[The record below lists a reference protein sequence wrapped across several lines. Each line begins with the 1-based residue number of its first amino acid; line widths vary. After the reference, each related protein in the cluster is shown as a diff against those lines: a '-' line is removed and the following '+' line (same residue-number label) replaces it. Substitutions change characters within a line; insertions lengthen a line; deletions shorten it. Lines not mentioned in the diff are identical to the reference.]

1 MTRSW
6 PKGHF
11 ARQMLETLSKTSDFV
26 RTEAQ
31 ALTRL
36 ADRLDTHMRPA
47 LDYTLA
53 LLAARTGAGHRTAVT
68 GVGKSGIIA
77 RKIAATL
84 NSTGTAAYF
93 LHPVEAM
100 HGDIGMLCRG
110 DAVLVLSYSGETE
123 EILRLLPTFARL
135 ELSIVSFTGCR
146 SSTLASVSTITLDVS
161 VDEEACDLNL
171 APTASTTVML
181 ALGDAI
187 ALELSRRAGFQAQN
201 FADLHPGGLLG
212 RKLARVRDIMHAGE
226 TLPQVSPA
234 TSLPQVMH
242 EMSHKKLGMTTVVT
256 SVPGSE
262 SPRDLRLA
270 GIISD
275 GDLRRLME
283 RMGPLAFHRTAG
295 DIMNR
300 TPQTIAPNAFASEAL
315 ARMEARKITS
325 LVVVEEQSV
334 LGVVHLHDLWQP
346 VDEDQAHGS

>member
-1 MTRSW
+1 
-6 PKGHF
+6 
-11 ARQMLETLSKTSDFV
+11 MLDTLSKTSDFV

-53 LLAARTGAGHRTAVT
+53 LLAARTEEGHRIAVT
-68 GVGKSGIIA
+68 GIGKSGIIA

-84 NSTGTAAYF
+84 NSTGTGAYF
-93 LHPVEAM
+93 LHPAEAM
-100 HGDIGMLCRG
+100 HGDIGMLHRG

-123 EILRLLPTFARL
+123 EILRLLPTFVRL
-135 ELSIVSFTGCR
+135 ELSIISFTGCR
-146 SSTLASVSTITLDVS
+146 SSTLAAVSTITLDVS

-187 ALELSRRAGFQAQN
+187 ALELSRRAGFEPHN

-212 RKLARVRDIMHAGE
+212 RRLARVRDIMHTGE
-226 TLPQVSPA
+226 ALPQVNPSTP
-234 TSLPQVMH
+234 LHKLLH
-242 EMSHKKLGMTTVVT
+242 EVSDKKLGMTTVVT
-256 SVPGSE
+256 VESGSQGT
-262 SPRDLRLA
+262 PILQLA
-270 GIISD
+270 GIVSD

-283 RMGPLAFHRTAG
+283 RMGAQAFHRTAG

-300 TPQTIAPNAFASEAL
+300 MPQTIAPNAYASEAL
-315 ARMEARKITS
+315 TRMEAKKITS
-325 LVVVEEQSV
+325 LVVVEGQSV
-334 LGVVHLHDLWQP
+334 LGVVHLHDLWQSNDGRQP
-346 VDEDQAHGS
+346 AGEDGAHGS

>member
-1 MTRSW
+1 
-6 PKGHF
+6 
-11 ARQMLETLSKTSDFV
+11 MLDTLSKTSDFV

-31 ALTRL
+31 ALSRL
-36 ADRLDTHMRPA
+36 ADRLDTHMRVA
-47 LDYTLA
+47 LDDTLA
-53 LLAARTGAGHRTAVT
+53 LLAVRTEEGHRTAVT

-84 NSTGTAAYF
+84 NSTGTGAYF

-100 HGDIGMLCRG
+100 HGDIGMLRRG
-110 DAVLVLSYSGETE
+110 DAVIVLSYSGETE

-135 ELSIVSFTGCR
+135 ELSIISLTGCQ

-187 ALELSRRAGFQAQN
+187 ALELSRRAGFQPQN

-212 RKLARVRDIMHAGE
+212 RKLARVRDLMHTGE
-226 TLPQVSPA
+226 ALPQVSPS
-234 TSLPQVMH
+234 TPFPQVMH
-242 EMSHKKLGMTTVVT
+242 EMSRKKLGMTTVVT
-256 SVPGSE
+256 SEPGRDR
-262 SPRDLRLA
+262 SPNLQLA

-283 RMGPLAFHRTAG
+283 RLGPQAFQRSAG

-300 TPQTIAPNAFASEAL
+300 APQTIAPTAFASEAL
-315 ARMEARKITS
+315 ARMESNKITS

-346 VDEDQAHGS
+346 DDERQPAGGDDRHGG

>member
-1 MTRSW
+1 
-6 PKGHF
+6 
-11 ARQMLETLSKTSDFV
+11 MLETLSKTSDFV

-36 ADRLDTHMRPA
+36 ADRLDSEMRPA
-47 LDYTLA
+47 LDYALA
-53 LLAARTGAGHRTAVT
+53 LLASRIEAGHRTAVT

-84 NSTGTAAYF
+84 NSTGTGAYF

-100 HGDIGMLCRG
+100 HGDIGMLRRG
-110 DAVLVLSYSGETE
+110 DAVIVLSYSGETE

-135 ELSIVSFTGCR
+135 ELSVISFTGCR

-187 ALELSRRAGFQAQN
+187 ALELSRRAGFQPQN

-212 RKLARVRDIMHAGE
+212 RKLAKVSEIMHTGE
-226 TLPQVSPA
+226 ALPQVSPS
-234 TSLPQVMH
+234 TPFPQVMH
-242 EMSHKKLGMTTVVT
+242 EMSRKKLGMTTVVT
-256 SVPGSE
+256 AEPGNG
-262 SPRDLRLA
+262 RRNLHLA

-283 RMGPLAFHRTAG
+283 RVGPQAFQRTAG

-300 TPQTIAPNAFASEAL
+300 TPQTIAPTAFASEAL
-315 ARMEARKITS
+315 ARMETKKITS

-346 VDEDQAHGS
+346 AGEDGAHGS

>member
-1 MTRSW
+1 MLKCTA
-6 PKGHF
+6 KGHSYV
-11 ARQMLETLSKTSDFV
+11 AMLDTLPKTSDFI

-36 ADRLDTHMRPA
+36 ADRLDTHMSPA

-53 LLAARTGAGHRTAVT
+53 LLSARVEAGQRTAVT

-84 NSTGTAAYF
+84 NSTGTGAYF

-100 HGDIGMLCRG
+100 HGDIGMLRRG

-123 EILRLLPTFARL
+123 EILRLLPTFVRL
-135 ELSIVSFTGCR
+135 ELSIISFTGCR
-146 SSTLASVSTITLDVS
+146 TSTLAAVSTITLDVG

-187 ALELSRRAGFQAQN
+187 ALELSRRAGFQPQN

-212 RKLARVRDIMHAGE
+212 RKLARVREIMHTGE
-226 TLPQVSPA
+226 ALPQVSPSA
-234 TSLPQVMH
+234 SLPQVMH

-256 SVPGSE
+256 STPGSE
-262 SPRDLRLA
+262 NPHGLQLA
-270 GIISD
+270 GILSD

-346 VDEDQAHGS
+346 AGEDRAHAG